1 MYLNHCKTL
10 EELKKEYRRLTKK
23 LHPDCG
29 GTDEEMK
36 ALNAEFEK
44 FFAILKDKHN
54 ATADEAH
61 KTTETAADFM
71 HVVEALLNLDGITV
85 EICGSWLWISGN
97 TYRHKTALKEAGCKW
112 ASAKKLWYW
121 RSEDKAATSHKSVSM
136 ERIREKYGSEIH
148 VSTAAQ
154 RPALA

>member
-29 GTDEEMK
+29 GSDEEMK
-36 ALNAEFEK
+36 VLNAEFE
-44 FFAILKDKHN
+44 AMYDKLSN
-54 ATADEAH
+54 G
-61 KTTETAADFM
+61 KQTTETAADFM
-71 HVVEALLNLDGITV
+71 HIVEALLNLDGITV

-97 TYRHKTALKEAGCKW
+97 TYRHKAALKQAGCRW

-121 RSEDKAATSHKSVSM
+121 RSEDEATTSHKSVSM